1 MPVNLARVRT
11 VVLEVPRNAKLAY
24 CLLRDDR
31 VPVAP
36 KVALT
41 GALAL
46 IVGPLDLPAWIP
58 VIGELDMLALAVLA
72 VKVFIE
78 ACPEPLVQEHR
89 AALKRK
95 DSIADRD
102 LRALRRLLRR
112 EAQTAAR
119 RVFLR
124 RRRRGR
130 GGQTTPRLLEDQ
142 RH

>member
-36 KVALT
+36 KAVLA

-46 IVGPLDLPAWIP
+46 IVGPIDVPAWIP
-58 VIGELDMLALAVLA
+58 VVGELDMLALAVLA

-78 ACPEPLVQEHR
+78 ACPEPLVREHR

-102 LRALRRLLRR
+102 LRALRHLLRQ
-112 EAQTAAR
+112 EARAAAR

-124 RRRRGR
+124 RRRGR
-130 GGQTTPRLLEDQ
+130 GGHATPRLLEDQ

>member
-36 KVALT
+36 KAALT

-46 IVGPLDLPAWIP
+46 IAGPIDVPAWIP

-78 ACPEPLVQEHR
+78 ACPEELVKEHR
-89 AALKRK
+89 AAIRRK

-102 LRALRRLLRR
+102 LRLLQDLLTR
-112 EAQTAAR
+112 EAQAAAR

-124 RRRRGR
+124 RSGGGRRRA
-130 GGQTTPRLLEDQ
+130 PRVLEDQ
-142 RH
+142 RI

>member
-36 KVALT
+36 KAALT

-46 IVGPLDLPAWIP
+46 IVSPIDLPAWIP

-72 VKVFIE
+72 VKVFVE
-78 ACPEPLVQEHR
+78 ACPDEIVREHR
-89 AALKRK
+89 AAMKRR

-102 LRALRRLLRR
+102 LRLLRELMRR
-112 EAQTAAR
+112 EAQAAAR
-119 RVFLR
+119 RIFLR
-124 RRRRGR
+124 RRGRALQARR
-130 GGQTTPRLLEDQ
+130 PVEDD
-142 RH
+142 RT

>member
-36 KVALT
+36 KAALT

-46 IVGPLDLPAWIP
+46 IAGPIDVPAWIP

-78 ACPEPLVQEHR
+78 ACPEELVQEHR
-89 AALKRK
+89 AAMKRK
-95 DSIADRD
+95 DSIADTD
-102 LRALRRLLRR
+102 LRLLRELLTR
-112 EAQTAAR
+112 EAQAAAR
-119 RVFLR
+119 RVFLWRSGGGR
-124 RRRRGR
+124 RRA
-130 GGQTTPRLLEDQ
+130 PRVLEDQ
-142 RH
+142 RI

>member
-41 GALAL
+41 GAIAL
-46 IVGPLDLPAWIP
+46 IVGPIDLPAWIP

-72 VKVFIE
+72 VKVCVE
-78 ACPEPLVQEHR
+78 ACREPLVQEHR
-89 AALKRK
+89 AAIKRK
-95 DSIADRD
+95 DSIVDRD
-102 LRALRRLLRR
+102 LRQLRKMLRR
-112 EAQTAAR
+112 EAQMAAR
-119 RVFLR
+119 RLF

-130 GGQTTPRLLEDQ
+130 GDAIAPRVLEDQ
-142 RH
+142 RL

>member
-31 VPVAP
+31 VPLAP
-36 KVALT
+36 KAALT

-46 IVGPLDLPAWIP
+46 IVSPIDLPAWIP

-72 VKVFIE
+72 VKVFID
-78 ACPEPLVQEHR
+78 ACPESLVREHR
-89 AALKRK
+89 AAIRRK
-95 DSIADRD
+95 ESIADRD
-102 LRALRRLLRR
+102 LRLVRELLRR
-112 EAQTAAR
+112 EAQAAAR
-119 RVFLR
+119 RVFLG
-124 RRRRGR
+124 RRRGR
-130 GGQTTPRLLEDQ
+130 GRHTTPRVLEDE

>member
-1 MPVNLARVRT
+1 MPFNLARVRT

-31 VPVAP
+31 VPVPP
-36 KVALT
+36 KAVLT

-46 IVGPLDLPAWIP
+46 IVSPVDLPAWIP
-58 VIGELDMLALAVLA
+58 VIGELDVLALAVLA

-89 AALKRK
+89 AAMKRK

-102 LRALRRLLRR
+102 LRVARDLLLR
-112 EAQTAAR
+112 EAQAAAR

-124 RRRRGR
+124 RRGR
-130 GGQTTPRLLEDQ
+130 GADAAPHMLEVD
-142 RH
+142 RP

>member
-41 GALAL
+41 GAIAL
-46 IVGPLDLPAWIP
+46 IVGPIDLPAWIP

-89 AALKRK
+89 AAIKRK
-95 DSIADRD
+95 DSIVDRD
-102 LRALRRLLRR
+102 LRQLRKMLRR
-112 EAQTAAR
+112 EAQMAAR
-119 RVFLR
+119 RLFR
-124 RRRRGR
+124 GRRGR
-130 GGQTTPRLLEDQ
+130 GDAIAPRVLEDQ
-142 RH
+142 RL

>member
-36 KVALT
+36 KAALT

-46 IVGPLDLPAWIP
+46 IVSPIDLPAWIP
-58 VIGELDMLALAVLA
+58 VIGELDVLALAVLA

-78 ACPEPLVQEHR
+78 ACPEPIVQEHR
-89 AALKRK
+89 AAMKQR

-102 LRALRRLLRR
+102 LRLLRDLLRR
-112 EAQTAAR
+112 EAQAAAR

-124 RRRRGR
+124 RRRRAR
-130 GGQTTPRLLEDQ
+130 QVPRPVEDD
-142 RH
+142 RT

>member
-36 KVALT
+36 KAALT

-46 IVGPLDLPAWIP
+46 IVGPIDVPAWIP

-78 ACPEPLVQEHR
+78 ACPEELVQEQR
-89 AALKRK
+89 AAMKRK

-102 LRALRRLLRR
+102 LRLLRDLLTR
-112 EAQTAAR
+112 EAQAAVR

-124 RRRRGR
+124 RRGGGRRKA
-130 GGQTTPRLLEDQ
+130 PRVLEDQ
-142 RH
+142 RI

>member
-31 VPVAP
+31 VPAAP

-41 GALAL
+41 GAIAL
-46 IVGPLDLPAWIP
+46 IVSPIDLPAWIP

-89 AALKRK
+89 AAIKRK
-95 DSIADRD
+95 ESIVDRD
-102 LRALRRLLRR
+102 LRQLRKMLRR
-112 EAQTAAR
+112 EAQVAVR
-119 RVFLR
+119 RLFR
-124 RRRRGR
+124 GRRGR
-130 GGQTTPRLLEDQ
+130 GDATTPRVLEDQ
-142 RH
+142 PQ

>member
-36 KVALT
+36 KAALT

-46 IVGPLDLPAWIP
+46 IVSPIDLPAWIP
-58 VIGELDMLALAVLA
+58 VIGELDVLALAVLA

-78 ACPEPLVQEHR
+78 ACPEPIVQEHR
-89 AALKRK
+89 ATMKQR

-102 LRALRRLLRR
+102 LRLLRDLLRR
-112 EAQTAAR
+112 EAQAAAR

-124 RRRRGR
+124 RRRRAR
-130 GGQTTPRLLEDQ
+130 QVPRPVEDD
-142 RH
+142 RT